1 MRMLFRSFA
10 PSWATLLL
18 LTVAIPSQSL
28 AVESNAFDYDF
39 KSCGEELARAGI
51 PASVAAQSCSGSL
64 YPRDLTT
71 CVLTIYRQTDI
82 SPGDALTTCR
92 QVRRPRDL
100 GNCVVNISVN
110 TTGGAPGAI
119 LDNCRRSLLPVRFG
133 RCVVGLVRS
142 LNLAVGGVMADCID
156 GSDRP
161 QNFYPPGNYP
171 LQQAP
176 PQQPLIVPPPTTPL
190 LPPSDPIKI
199 PPLPSPQ
206 L

>member
-1 MRMLFRSFA
+1 MLFRSFT

-18 LTVAIPSQSL
+18 LAIAIPSESL

-39 KSCGEELARAGI
+39 KTCGQELVRAGI
-51 PASVAAQSCSGSL
+51 PESVASDSCSGTL

-71 CVLTIYRQTDI
+71 CVLTIYKQTEI
-82 SPGDALTTCR
+82 SPGDALATCR
-92 QVRRPRDL
+92 QVRRPREL
-100 GNCVVNISVN
+100 GNCVANISLN

-119 LDNCRRSLLPVRFG
+119 LDNCRRSLLPNRFG
-133 RCVVGLVRS
+133 RCVVGLVQS
-142 LNLAVGGVMADCID
+142 LNLAVAGVMADCID

-176 PQQPLIVPPPTTPL
+176 PQQPLIIPSTTPPLPPPA
-190 LPPSDPIKI
+190 SNPINI
-199 PPLPSPQ
+199 PPLRTP
-206 L
+206 

>member
-1 MRMLFRSFA
+1 MLFRSFA

-39 KSCGEELARAGI
+39 KVCGEELARAGI
-51 PASVAAQSCSGSL
+51 PASVAAESCSGTL
-64 YPRDLTT
+64 TPRDLTT

-82 SPGDALTTCR
+82 SPGDALATCR

-110 TTGGAPGAI
+110 TTGGSPGAI

-133 RCVVGLVRS
+133 KCVVGLAQS
-142 LNLAVGGVMADCID
+142 LKLGVAGVMADCID

-161 QNFYPPGNYP
+161 QDFYPPGTYP
-171 LQQAP
+171 LQEAP
-176 PQQPLIVPPPTTPL
+176 PQQPLVVPPTIPIPQQSDPIRILPPPTPRL
-190 LPPSDPIKI
+190 
-199 PPLPSPQ
+199 
-206 L
+206 

>member
-10 PSWATLLL
+10 RSWATLLL
-18 LTVAIPSQSL
+18 LTVAIPSESL

-39 KSCGEELARAGI
+39 KVCGQELARARI
-51 PASVAAQSCSGSL
+51 PASVAADSCSGTL

-71 CVLTIYRQTDI
+71 CVLTIYKQTDI
-82 SPGDALTTCR
+82 SPGAALATCR

-110 TTGGAPGAI
+110 TRGGNPGAI

-133 RCVVGLVRS
+133 KCVVGLVQS
-142 LNLAVGGVMADCID
+142 LNLAVARVMADCID

-161 QNFYPPGNYP
+161 QDFFPPGRFP
-171 LQQAP
+171 LREAP
-176 PQQPLIVPPPTTPL
+176 PQQPLIVPTPITPL
-190 LPPSDPIKI
+190 VPPSSDPIRLPAVPSI
-199 PPLPSPQ
+199 P
-206 L
+206 